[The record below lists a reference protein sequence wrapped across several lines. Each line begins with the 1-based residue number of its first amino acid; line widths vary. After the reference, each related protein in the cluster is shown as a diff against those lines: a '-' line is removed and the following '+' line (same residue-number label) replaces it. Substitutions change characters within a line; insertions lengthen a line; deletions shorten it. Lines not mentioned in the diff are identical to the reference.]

1 MKRFLAAILSV
12 CLLSSATVS
21 GFFSAY
27 AEGAESSELYRSER
41 ISSDD
46 KGKLSEYEQVSADE
60 LILPSSY
67 EQYLPL
73 SEPSD
78 VSVTENYTAIADGS
92 RIYVY
97 DRRAGEYR
105 CYEHTANEDES
116 NNKITKLQFSETGEL
131 YFLDVSLF
139 LYSLD
144 PVTLE
149 SEKTSLTCNTFTIF
163 SDTVYFTNVSQ
174 ILRTTL
180 DKLDS
185 STAESVVS
193 DVTSKAALAQ
203 DNGVLYYTDAGKYL
217 RKIDST
223 NDTLIGQLT
232 SAETVVS
239 LAVYS
244 GILYYTDT
252 AKTLYVYDLT
262 TNEQLNSFDGGY
274 SALSVS
280 DGYIYAVN
288 NDSVRQYSPSDAAF
302 TDFEI
307 CASSSSQNRLSGASD
322 TILVGDKLLF
332 ADNGN
337 NRISSYDTKTG
348 ERRVFPTEIQTDF
361 LASDGTTV
369 LAASATEAVL
379 YDFDSGEK
387 TATFDGFNSNLAGV
401 AAVYGKYYFITD
413 NNYFYC
419 AEQNSEGI
427 WTLNSTPKPSA
438 SHTARLLAAD
448 VYGALYVAY
457 SDGSV
462 YRFEEDEFMAP
473 AEVGEK
479 TATVP
484 VQAEKIAVDYEETV
498 CALYKNELYVCAD
511 AQKKY
516 SLSKTAVYGQTAETK
531 VLSFTFGIETGDVY
545 LLYEGDFVLST
556 RDIPLPTVRT
566 IEVGDADEDIFSE
579 QSAEFSLVK
588 TAENS
593 LMVTFDIEA
602 LSGAEYFPYL
612 DYSRETES
620 HTALKLGETDK
631 YNLIAVFDETEKT
644 YSAALILKRY
654 CEEIPESEYLMPAEG
669 FTDGIGYLTNSVKLY
684 KYPYLTSLLTVTELE
699 KNTAVTVLGKIDTLD
714 YRYYYVSYTDT
725 DGTVRTG
732 YVPQGYVTNFDGA
745 PPDSQN
751 FEVGAGKADY
761 DSLWRLA
768 FLLLG
773 CASICVLT
781 DYLILH
787 KRKP

>member
-12 CLLSSATVS
+12 SLLGSVTAS
-21 GFFSAY
+21 GIFSAY
-27 AEGAESSELYRSER
+27 AEGADSGILYENERESS
-41 ISSDD
+41 DV
-46 KGKLSEYEQVSADE
+46 GQNSAEDE
-60 LILPSSY
+60 LILPSTY

-78 VSVTENYTAIADGS
+78 VSAAKNHTAIADGNK
-92 RIYVY
+92 IYVY
-97 DRRAGEYR
+97 DRKAEEYR
-105 CYEHTANEDES
+105 CYEHTANADES
-116 NNKITKLQFSETGEL
+116 KNDIAKLQFSEEGL
-131 YFLDVSLF
+131 IYFLDASTY
-139 LYSLD
+139 LYTLD
-144 PVTLE
+144 PETLKE
-149 SEKTSLTCNTFTIF
+149 EKTNLVCSTFTIF
-163 SDTVYFTNVSQ
+163 SDILYFTNVSSNISQ
-174 ILRTTL
+174 ISKTTL

-185 STAESVVS
+185 STAESVVNGIA
-193 DVTSKAALAQ
+193 SKPAIAQ

-217 RKIDST
+217 HKVDSS
-223 NDTLIGQLT
+223 NDTLIDQLT
-232 SAETVVS
+232 TDETVVS

-252 AKTLYVYDLT
+252 AETLYVYDLT
-262 TNEQLNSFDGGY
+262 TNEHLNSFEGGY

-280 DGYIYAVN
+280 DGYIYAVK
-288 NDSVRQYSPSDAAF
+288 NDSVRQYSPTDAAF
-302 TDFEI
+302 TEFEI
-307 CASSSSQNRLSGASD
+307 CESSASPNRLSGASD
-322 TILVGDKLLF
+322 TILAGNKLFF

-337 NRISSYDTKTG
+337 KRISSCDTETG
-348 ERRVFPTEIQTDF
+348 EMQVFPIEIQADF
-361 LASDGTTV
+361 IASDGDTV
-369 LAASATEAVL
+369 LAANAAEAVL
-379 YDFDSGEK
+379 YDSDGGEK
-387 TATFDGFNSNLAGV
+387 IASFSGFNSNLVGA

-511 AQKKY
+511 AQKEY

-566 IEVGDADEDIFSE
+566 IEVGGADEDIFSE
-579 QSAEFSLVK
+579 QSAEFSVVK
-588 TAENS
+588 TAEKG
-593 LMVTFDIEA
+593 LMVTFDIGT

-612 DYSRETES
+612 SYSRETES

-631 YNLIAVFDETEKT
+631 YNLIAVFDETDKT
-644 YSAALILKRY
+644 YSTALILKRY
-654 CEEIPESEYLMPAEG
+654 CEEIPESEYLTPAEG

-699 KNTAVTVLGKIDTLD
+699 KNTAVKVLGKIDTLD

-725 DGTVRTG
+725 EGTVRTG
-732 YVPQGYVTNFDGA
+732 YIPQGYVANFDGA
-745 PPDSQN
+745 PPESQN
-751 FEVGAGKADY
+751 FEVGAGNADH

>member
-27 AEGAESSELYRSER
+27 AEGAESSELYRKER
-41 ISSDD
+41 ISS
-46 KGKLSEYEQVSADE
+46 EYEQASADE

-73 SEPSD
+73 SEPCD

-217 RKIDST
+217 HKIDST
-223 NDTLIGQLT
+223 NDTFIDQLT

-262 TNEQLNSFDGGY
+262 TNEHLNSFEGGY

-288 NDSVRQYSPSDAAF
+288 NDSVRQYSPTDAAF

-322 TILVGDKLLF
+322 TILVGDNLLF

-348 ERRVFPTEIQTDF
+348 ERRVFPTEIQTNF

-387 TATFDGFNSNLAGV
+387 TASFDGFNSNLAGV

-419 AEQNSEGI
+419 AEQNSEGS

-438 SHTARLLAAD
+438 SHTARLLTAD
-448 VYGALYVAY
+448 AYGALYVAY
-457 SDGSV
+457 SDGNV

-484 VQAEKIAVDYEETV
+484 VQTEKIAVDYEETV
-498 CALYKNELYVCAD
+498 CALYKNELYVCTD

-566 IEVGDADEDIFSE
+566 IEVGGADEDIFSE

-593 LMVTFDIEA
+593 LMVTFDIES

-631 YNLIAVFDETEKT
+631 YNLIAVFDETDKT

-654 CEEIPESEYLMPAEG
+654 CEEIPESEYLTPAEG
-669 FTDGIGYLTNSVKLY
+669 FTDGIGYLTNSVNLY

-699 KNTAVTVLGKIDTLD
+699 KNTTVKVLGKIDTLD
-714 YRYYYVSYTDT
+714 YRYYYVSYTDA

-751 FEVGAGKADY
+751 FEVGAGKTDY

-781 DYLILH
+781 DYLSLH

>member
-46 KGKLSEYEQVSADE
+46 KDKLSEYEQVSADE

-419 AEQNSEGI
+419 AEQNSEGS
-427 WTLNSTPKPSA
+427 WTLN
-438 SHTARLLAAD
+438 L
-448 VYGALYVAY
+448 
-457 SDGSV
+457 
-462 YRFEEDEFMAP
+462 
-473 AEVGEK
+473 
-479 TATVP
+479 
-484 VQAEKIAVDYEETV
+484 
-498 CALYKNELYVCAD
+498 
-511 AQKKY
+511 
-516 SLSKTAVYGQTAETK
+516 SL
-531 VLSFTFGIETGDVY
+531 IH
-545 LLYEGDFVLST
+545 
-556 RDIPLPTVRT
+556 I
-566 IEVGDADEDIFSE
+566 
-579 QSAEFSLVK
+579 
-588 TAENS
+588 
-593 LMVTFDIEA
+593 
-602 LSGAEYFPYL
+602 
-612 DYSRETES
+612 
-620 HTALKLGETDK
+620 
-631 YNLIAVFDETEKT
+631 
-644 YSAALILKRY
+644 
-654 CEEIPESEYLMPAEG
+654 
-669 FTDGIGYLTNSVKLY
+669 
-684 KYPYLTSLLTVTELE
+684 
-699 KNTAVTVLGKIDTLD
+699 
-714 YRYYYVSYTDT
+714 
-725 DGTVRTG
+725 
-732 YVPQGYVTNFDGA
+732 
-745 PPDSQN
+745 
-751 FEVGAGKADY
+751 
-761 DSLWRLA
+761 
-768 FLLLG
+768 
-773 CASICVLT
+773 
-781 DYLILH
+781 
-787 KRKP
+787 